1 MEMRASGETEL
12 FFVRRAAFL
21 ELAQHYPD
29 AWLAIAQ
36 LASLNQVLSIAGAG
50 LDVQRPDE
58 MASRCFAAPDLQPIR
73 NAGD

>member
-1 MEMRASGETEL
+1 MNSEGWMEMRASGETEL

-36 LASLNQVLSIAGAG
+36 LASLNQVLSIAGG
-50 LDVQRPDE
+50 RT
-58 MASRCFAAPDLQPIR
+58 
-73 NAGD
+73 